1 MKKSFPT
8 LSDKELGKLTY
19 RFYGYLTDQL
29 VEFFKGVSISKEEML
44 DRFEIKNED
53 IVTDFIKKGIPHNE
67 IVKQLQVKFDYRSFA
82 SINLK
87 VSLINPYS

>member
-1 MKKSFPT
+1 MIQGNMKKSFPT

-44 DRFEIKNED
+44 DRFENAVIFAME
-53 IVTDFIKKGIPHNE
+53 TA
-67 IVKQLQVKFDYRSFA
+67 QVESKHIEGFVMV
-82 SINLK
+82 INA
-87 VSLINPYS
+87 